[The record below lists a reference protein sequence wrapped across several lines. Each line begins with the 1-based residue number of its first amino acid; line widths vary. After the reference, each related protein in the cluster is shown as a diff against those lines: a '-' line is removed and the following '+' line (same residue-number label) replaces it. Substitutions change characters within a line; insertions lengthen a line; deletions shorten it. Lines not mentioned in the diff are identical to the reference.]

1 MLSLNGPKLRTR
13 KLDQSSRNRHSPQTS
28 VRELSLHPQRHQLHN
43 KSRGQIILTC
53 NTTQTRGLFQRHHL
67 ARAGLG
73 HSMARVVLN
82 KSSRGD
88 GRGGDLWVAGSIITC
103 CFQCRSTSFCQT
115 SVVCLHTLTKRM
127 LSFSFPL
134 VSIIFLSFILF
145 VEAGHDFD
153 NPVEASES
161 SHTNNWAVLV
171 CASRYWFNYRVRIVD
186 LLHAPCT

>member
-1 MLSLNGPKLRTR
+1 MISVLSGSNSDAFGRDKNATICFPSLNGPKLRTR

-53 NTTQTRGLFQRHHL
+53 NTTQARGLFQRHHL
-67 ARAGLG
+67 ARAALG
-73 HSMARVVLN
+73 HSMAQVVLN

-115 SVVCLHTLTKRM
+115 SVCLFAHTDQTHALI
-127 LSFSFPL
+127 L
-134 VSIIFLSFILF
+134 VSSRFHLL
-145 VEAGHDFD
+145 
-153 NPVEASES
+153 PVFYPVRRG
-161 SHTNNWAVLV
+161 WA
-171 CASRYWFNYRVRIVD
+171 
-186 LLHAPCT
+186 